1 MSDETPLPLAAC
13 PFCGGP
19 PSEILRD
26 AVTLKPH
33 FVDIPAEASELDFYL
48 QAFVFCHECGAQAEE
63 IEEDVMDEAGLE
75 GLKQKARDAWNIR
88 NTRNHDL
95 YLANLPITSA
105 GAGKISPAP
114 VERDSSGFWTHPA
127 FFEPANGNEYA
138 APGEYEAWEKLQ
150 GVVTALCHMPD
161 DQSIDDE
168 SSADGSGWI
177 PISPDGEGWFIA
189 SIHDTEGGIICVWL
203 RNAAENHV

>member
-1 MSDETPLPLAAC
+1 MSEETPLPLAAC

-63 IEEDVMDEAGLE
+63 IEEDVIDEAGLE
-75 GLKQKARDAWNIR
+75 ELKQKARDAWNTR
-88 NTRNHDL
+88 NNRNHDL
-95 YLANLPITSA
+95 YLANLPIAPA
-105 GAGKISPAP
+105 GAGKISPVP
-114 VERDSSGFWTHPA
+114 VERDSNGFWTHPD

-138 APGEYEAWEKLQ
+138 APGEYEAWEASQ
-150 GVVTALCHMPD
+150 GVVTALCYMPD
-161 DQSIDDE
+161 DQGMVFE
-168 SSADGSGWI
+168 SDADCSGWT
-177 PISPDGEGWFIA
+177 PAPPDGAGWFIA
-189 SIHDTEGGIICVWL
+189 SIHDTEDGIVCVWL
-203 RNAAENHV
+203 RNVEGSHV